1 MHSRLR
7 GARKTRLAGLV
18 LTGALLAASACA
30 PAELVY
36 PVPETPVT
44 EQAVFYRPE
53 TGVLAD
59 VIPYYE
65 DGKYYLFYL
74 HDYRD
79 TAQYGT
85 GVDWD
90 LLVTEDFIS
99 YENKGT
105 AIRRGSPSQQDN
117 NVFTGSVIKAEGRY
131 HIFYTGNNAAY
142 VGTGKPK
149 EAIMHAVSDDLV
161 RWRKI
166 PEDTFYAPPQ
176 YMSDDWRDPYVY
188 YDEAEGVYKMLLAAR
203 VTQGAESSR
212 GVTAL
217 LTSRDLS
224 TWTAPAADMFDGRG
238 FYSAKSAG
246 DGEKRYL
253 FGWIPTKT
261 NDRDQGGWEWGG
273 SLAVHELYQR
283 PDGTLGVRAPAQRE
297 AAFTEEA
304 ASDTLT
310 VRGTSGRTEEIGA
323 MPHTYLLRCT
333 LEGDFARAGF
343 AVAHSAAAGY
353 RYVVDTQNNTFS
365 FENYPSADLFGDVTV
380 PITPAQAYEIVLFVE
395 GNVCTAYIN
404 GEKALSA
411 RTEGALGGAAG
422 FYVQGG
428 EASVG
433 YTLLQPAA

>member
-1 MHSRLR
+1 MNGDILLNLDSEDEGELFIGCAG
-7 GARKTRLAGLV
+7 GAGTTAQFPCPMVKSPEGYFFFRVTVKG
-18 LTGALLAASACA
+18 LTGGHSGDDINKKRANANKVLNRYLMQISQKYDLYLAEIDGGNLHNAIPREAHAVCA
-30 PAELVY
+30 
-36 PVPETPVT
+36 VPMKDKESVR
-44 EQAVFYRPE
+44 VDLNIF
-53 TGVLAD
+53 LAD
-59 VIPYYE
+59 VE
-65 DGKYYLFYL
+65 NEFS
-74 HDYRD
+74 
-79 TAQYGT
+79 
-85 GVDWD
+85 
-90 LLVTEDFIS
+90 VTEPNIRMDLES
-99 YENKGT
+99 ET
-105 AIRRGSPSQQDN
+105 ALPE
-117 NVFTGSVIKAEGRY
+117 VIEKTAMTRFLNS
-131 HIFYTGNNAAY
+131 I
-142 VGTGKPK
+142 
-149 EAIMHAVSDDLV
+149 HAVHNGVFAMSQDIPGLV
-161 RWRKI
+161 QTSLNLGVVKLGERFTATSAVR
-166 PEDTFYAPPQ
+166 
-176 YMSDDWRDPYVY
+176 SSVN
-188 YDEAEGVYKMLLAAR
+188 AEKVELLE
-203 VTQGAESSR
+203 QLKS
-212 GVTAL
+212 L
-217 LTSRDLS
+217 
-224 TWTAPAADMFDGRG
+224 ADMFDGRG
-238 FYSAKSAG
+238 FYAAKSAG